1 MHQMERVASSTDF
14 VTASNTI
21 VVVVDT
27 NNISNKIEPSD
38 QIPRLKKGN
47 KHDNFKMLYANNPVR
62 SRPYS
67 RFRTV

>member
-27 NNISNKIEPSD
+27 NNIINKIEPPD
-38 QIPRLKKGN
+38 QIPRLKK
-47 KHDNFKMLYANNPVR
+47 R
-62 SRPYS
+62 EQ
-67 RFRTV
+67 T